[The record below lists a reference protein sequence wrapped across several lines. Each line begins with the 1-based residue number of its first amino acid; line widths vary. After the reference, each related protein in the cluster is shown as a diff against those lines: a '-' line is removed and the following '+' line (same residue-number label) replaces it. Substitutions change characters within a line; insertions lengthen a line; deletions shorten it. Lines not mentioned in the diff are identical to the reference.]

1 MTVLLA
7 LGAAL
12 FYGVSDFAGGLAARA
27 HHPAAVL
34 LAAQSTATVALVL
47 CLPFATGR
55 PVSSDLLLGA
65 GAGACAAIGSL
76 CLYTALARGPMTTAA
91 PLTAVLVAALP
102 LGFALL
108 TGERLGLIAWAGA
121 PFAVIAVALIARPG
135 TTPETTPE
143 RGTVVH
149 AAAAGVAFSAFF
161 VLLGRTTPSSGLIPL
176 AIAYLIATC
185 AFAVAA
191 CHVRRK
197 RSGGQHDTRIP
208 WRLSL
213 TAGLTELAA
222 HLCYQYAAREGLL
235 GIAAVLTAL
244 YPAAT
249 TVLAYVVLRER
260 PTRTQLA
267 GYPVAVGAVVLL
279 ALAASG

>member
-1 MTVLLA
+1 MTTLLA

-27 HHPAAVL
+27 RRPAAVL
-34 LAAQSTATVALVL
+34 LAAQTTATAALLL

-55 PVSSDLLLGA
+55 PDGTELLLGA
-65 GAGACAAIGSL
+65 SAGGCAAVGSL

-108 TGERLGLIAWAGA
+108 TGERLGPTAWAGA
-121 PFAVIAVALIARPG
+121 PLAVLSVALIARPG
-135 TTPETTPE
+135 TAPSSAIE
-143 RGTVVH
+143 RATVLH
-149 AAAAGVAFSAFF
+149 ATVSGAAFSAFF
-161 VLLGRTTPSSGLIPL
+161 VLLARTDPTSGLTPL
-176 AIAYLIATC
+176 ALAYLTATC
-185 AFAVAA
+185 AFAASA
-191 CHVRRK
+191 RLVRGK
-197 RSGGQHDTRIP
+197 RSGRLQETGFP

-249 TVLAYVVLRER
+249 TLLASVVLRER

-267 GYPVAVGAVVLL
+267 GYPLAVGAVVLL
-279 ALAASG
+279 ALASPG